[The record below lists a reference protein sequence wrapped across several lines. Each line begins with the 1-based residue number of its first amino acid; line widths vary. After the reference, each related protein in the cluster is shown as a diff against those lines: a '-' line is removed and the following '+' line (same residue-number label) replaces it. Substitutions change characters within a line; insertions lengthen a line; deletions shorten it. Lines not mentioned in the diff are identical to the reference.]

1 MNISRTRKATLLAIA
16 MLALAGAGAFAS
28 IELSRPRPFDSVMLN
43 GQWQCTRTAGILTVC
58 TKKPG

>member
-1 MNISRTRKATLLAIA
+1 MNTSWTRKAALLAIA
-16 MLALAGAGAFAS
+16 MLALVGAAAFAS
-28 IELSRPRPFDSVMLN
+28 VELTRPRPFDSVMLN